1 MSIIENCV
9 ENFNFERKRKTAFE
23 MSFENYSSWTKRDRN
38 GVR

>member
-23 MSFENYSSWTKRDRN
+23 MSFRELFKLDKT
-38 GVR
+38 